1 MALRVAFATRSVA
14 HGLLPLAPWYNARLH
29 GGCRGGL
36 VSRIDDR
43 SECRTEQFVLV
54 RHTRPAAAATLCYGR
69 TDLALPDDWPADV
82 AACVA
87 RLPSTACV
95 YTSPALRCRLLARE
109 IGRRD
114 RVEVRVDDRLQELDF
129 GRWEGHAWD
138 TIPADEIEAWRND
151 LLDYAPGGGESL
163 RMLWSRVHRWFDD
176 VLAPL
181 RERAI
186 VVTHQGPI
194 RALAAQLC
202 GQPVERMFT
211 RRVPWGCAI
220 RLDTAACRRSLR

>member
-1 MALRVAFATRSVA
+1 MSGTE
-14 HGLLPLAPWYNARLH
+14 N
-29 GGCRGGL
+29 
-36 VSRIDDR
+36 R
-43 SECRTEQFVLV
+43 SECRAERFVLV

-69 TDLALPDDWPADV
+69 TDLALSDGWRADV
-82 AACVA
+82 AACIA
-87 RLPSTACV
+87 GLPPAPRV
-95 YTSPALRCRLLARE
+95 YTSPSMRCRVLARE

-129 GRWEGHAWD
+129 GRWEGRPWD
-138 TIPADEIEAWRND
+138 AIPADEIEAWKDD

-163 RMLWSRVHRWFDD
+163 RMLWARVQRWREDA
-176 VLAPL
+176 LAPID
-181 RERAI
+181 ERAI

-211 RRVPWGCAI
+211 RRVPWGGVIGIDAAAAPRDRPPRASVITESTAPI
-220 RLDTAACRRSLR
+220 RDPTR

>member
-1 MALRVAFATRSVA
+1 MALAE
-14 HGLLPLAPWYNARLH
+14 G
-29 GGCRGGL
+29 
-36 VSRIDDR
+36 
-43 SECRTEQFVLV
+43 
-54 RHTRPAAAATLCYGR
+54 
-69 TDLALPDDWPADV
+69 WPADV

-87 RLPSTACV
+87 RLPPAARV
-95 YTSPALRCRLLARE
+95 YTSPSVRCRLLARE

-114 RVEVRVDDRLQELDF
+114 RVEVCVDDRLQELDF
-129 GRWEGHAWD
+129 GRWEGRPWD
-138 TIPADEIEAWRND
+138 TIPCDEIDAWRND

-163 RMLWSRVHRWFDD
+163 RMLWSRVRRWFDD
-176 VLAPL
+176 VLAPF

-194 RALAAQLC
+194 RALAAQRC

-220 RLDTAACRRSLR
+220 SFDVAAVSADHAPRTSVITQAATVSRGPPR

>member
-1 MALRVAFATRSVA
+1 MSAME
-14 HGLLPLAPWYNARLH
+14 NQ
-29 GGCRGGL
+29 
-36 VSRIDDR
+36 
-43 SECRTEQFVLV
+43 SECRAERFVLV

-69 TDLALPDDWPADV
+69 ADLALPDGWRADV
-82 AACVA
+82 AACMA
-87 RLPSTACV
+87 GLPPTRRV
-95 YTSPALRCRLLARE
+95 YTSPSMRCRVLARE

-114 RVEVRVDDRLQELDF
+114 GVEVRVDDRLQELDF
-129 GRWEGHAWD
+129 GRWEGRSWD
-138 TIPADEIEAWRND
+138 AIPADEIDAWKDD

-163 RMLWSRVHRWFDD
+163 RMLWARVQRWRED

-181 RERAI
+181 GERAI

-211 RRVPWGCAI
+211 RRVPWGGVIDIDAASAPRGRPLRDRPPRVSVI
-220 RLDTAACRRSLR
+220 THHTAPSRDPSR

>member
-1 MALRVAFATRSVA
+1 M
-14 HGLLPLAPWYNARLH
+14 H

-36 VSRIDDR
+36 VSGMENR
-43 SECRTEQFVLV
+43 SECRSERFVLV

-69 TDLALPDDWPADV
+69 TDVTLPDGWQADV

-87 RLPSTACV
+87 CLPPARRV
-95 YTSPALRCRLLARE
+95 YTSPSMRCRLLARE

-114 RVEVRVDDRLQELDF
+114 GIEVHVDDRLQELDF
-129 GRWEGHAWD
+129 GRWEGRPWD
-138 TIPADEIEAWRND
+138 AIPAGEIDAWKDD

-163 RMLWSRVHRWFDD
+163 RLLWARAQRWLED
-176 VLAPL
+176 VLAPIG
-181 RERAI
+181 ERAI

-211 RRVPWGCAI
+211 RRVPWGGAI
-220 RLDTAACRRSLR
+220 GIGTDTAAAPRARTPRDRPPRTSVVTHATAPFRGPPR

>member
-1 MALRVAFATRSVA
+1 MS
-14 HGLLPLAPWYNARLH
+14 G
-29 GGCRGGL
+29 
-36 VSRIDDR
+36 IDDR
-43 SECRTEQFVLV
+43 SEGRAKRFVLV

-69 TDLALPDDWPADV
+69 TDLALPDDWTTDV

-87 RLPSTACV
+87 RLPPTVRV
-95 YTSPALRCRLLARE
+95 YTSPSMRCRLLARE

-114 RVEVRVDDRLQELDF
+114 RVEVQVDDRLQELDF
-129 GRWEGHAWD
+129 GRWEGRRWDAIPSGEIDAWK
-138 TIPADEIEAWRND
+138 EN

-163 RMLWSRVHRWFDD
+163 RMLWSRVQRWFDD
-176 VLAPL
+176 VLAPIGG
-181 RERAI
+181 RAI

-211 RRVPWGCAI
+211 RRVPWGGVI
-220 RLDTAACRRSLR
+220 DAAAAAVPQDRPSRTRMPRDEAARDEAARASVITQNAAAFRGPSR